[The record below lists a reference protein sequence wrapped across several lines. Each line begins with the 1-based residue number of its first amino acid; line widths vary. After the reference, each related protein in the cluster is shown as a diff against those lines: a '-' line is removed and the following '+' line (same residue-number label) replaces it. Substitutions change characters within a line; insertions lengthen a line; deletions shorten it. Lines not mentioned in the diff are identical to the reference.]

1 MYTCHIEEIDQSEM
15 RNKLSTQDDKVAENH
30 TVTCHENEIDIFKSV
45 GFENN
50 LDTSKQPGKAII
62 SPGSGSSQKIKSNSK
77 ENTSSSVLCPR
88 VSNVEAKK
96 QPQRTVIPS
105 PTNLNVS
112 KTAPART
119 SNTAKVAVS
128 KNNPLPRTSQNVPN
142 PRMSTLHHIPGTLHA
157 NILSNT
163 RTQAAVRV
171 TTPNVSR
178 TALSRTPITA
188 KCSMSSITPARSVS
202 TLQSVLSSSGAFPR
216 ASNVR
221 NISPMDL
228 LIDLT
233 KPKPNSGKTTYAN
246 QTQSLKF
253 VITPQQSNVGPVK
266 VTASTG
272 ISPKWSRA
280 LNPRSTIA
288 SRVNTVR
295 TVRSTPIP
303 LAPKPTT
310 YTPVTFLE
318 QFPNHASNHKRLLA
332 PKPITVFE
340 PKTTHPP
347 QQTRTPPLVFHSTE
361 FVPQGNTS
369 KVVQVKTRTIPG
381 SVPFS
386 SSSQVTNRPTHVA
399 QNRSQGTPPASSI
412 RPAVPVTTNVVQLCK
427 TPTQPKFKQ
436 VLSNVVKVNS
446 SPSQTV
452 SKPNQITSKIV
463 QLNTDPAQL
472 AANFHRL
479 RAKATQEGSKTIPLV
494 STQSNSAHHKT
505 SSPVLSVSQHVP
517 VPTQHSPTSELKS
530 SSSQAVSKPNQITSK
545 IVQLNTDPAQLAA
558 NFLRLRAK
566 ATQGGSK
573 TIPLVST
580 QSNSAHHKTSS
591 PLLSVSQHVPVP
603 TQHSPISGSR
613 TSTPIF
619 TTHKVSH
626 TGSVIPTKNLS
637 QTLTSVAAVKGSSD
651 SDGMAVVVGSPEQIT
666 KLLSENPTMIELL
679 GCKSTDFL
687 GKLLTSHSKKES
699 CVRQLIEA
707 STSGGQQ
714 NKCES
719 IKEALKRPSAPIID
733 LTKSPSKHVI
743 DLTKDKNIY
752 PKSSKARSLPSTLT
766 PSSLSSVL
774 NPSSMPS
781 TLISSSLSSVLTPSS
796 LSSTPSSLPST
807 SSASSMSLTPSSSVK
822 ANKID
827 LTKCRNAVRKLDR
840 SCLNSTFGIQRPMQ
854 SIEAVSLG
862 KPVQSG
868 IKSPTLDV
876 HPTAHTP
883 AGATSNP
890 QYIFH
895 NRRFLHAN
903 LDTPSLEKKANR
915 VSPLSSPTKIMAHIE
930 DQSKNMKP
938 VVLESQQGV
947 DYYQKLQASKQQGKE
962 DKTLNNGKTGSISKK
977 DIVKSRGKRTYTK
990 RTYTKRKGL
999 DKDTNDK
1006 TKKSDGQVSTKR
1018 KSDGNCLRT
1027 VKRTKIDEDD
1037 IVLPDFARVK
1047 QSDLRSKR
1055 LEKVNQELNVMFI
1068 ITSEEGLEVKART
1081 CEGILVFFIWPTS
1094 DLLNRLALLTRDY
1107 ACVHPIPFC

>member
-30 TVTCHENEIDIFKSV
+30 TVTCHENEIDIFMSV

-50 LDTSKQPGKAII
+50 LDTSKQSGKAII

-163 RTQAAVRV
+163 RAQAAVRV

-202 TLQSVLSSSGAFPR
+202 TLQSILSSSGAFPR

-233 KPKPNSGKTTYAN
+233 KPKPNSVKTTHAN

-253 VITPQQSNVGPVK
+253 VISPQQSNVGPVK

-280 LNPRSTIA
+280 SNPRSTIA

-472 AANFHRL
+472 AANF
-479 RAKATQEGSKTIPLV
+479 
-494 STQSNSAHHKT
+494 
-505 SSPVLSVSQHVP
+505 
-517 VPTQHSPTSELKS
+517 
-530 SSSQAVSKPNQITSK
+530 
-545 IVQLNTDPAQLAA
+545 
-558 NFLRLRAK
+558 LRLRAK

-666 KLLSENPTMIELL
+666 KLLSENPNMIELL

-699 CVRQLIEA
+699 CVRQLIET

-1006 TKKSDGQVSTKR
+1006 TKKSNGQVSTKR

-1081 CEGILVFFIWPTS
+1081 CEGMLVFFIWPTS